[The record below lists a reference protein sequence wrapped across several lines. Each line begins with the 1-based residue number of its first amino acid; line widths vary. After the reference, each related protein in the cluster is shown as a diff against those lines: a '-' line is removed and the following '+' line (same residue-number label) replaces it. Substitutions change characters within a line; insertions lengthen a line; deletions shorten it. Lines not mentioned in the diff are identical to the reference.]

1 MIDYSSNPPESIS
14 HKTLNSLLSK
24 ARKQPINVQEK
35 SSVFSEEQKEFE
47 ELINEW
53 QNLSQELLKKLSN
66 KHDCFTE
73 KRTSQ
78 SLMALGALE
87 AHLKMAIHAKQA
99 SDLN

>member
-1 MIDYSSNPPESIS
+1 MHE
-14 HKTLNSLLSK
+14 KTSL
-24 ARKQPINVQEK
+24 
-35 SSVFSEEQKEFE
+35 FSEEQKAFE

-53 QNLSQELLKKLSN
+53 QNLSQELLKKLNN
-66 KHDCFTE
+66 KHGCFAE